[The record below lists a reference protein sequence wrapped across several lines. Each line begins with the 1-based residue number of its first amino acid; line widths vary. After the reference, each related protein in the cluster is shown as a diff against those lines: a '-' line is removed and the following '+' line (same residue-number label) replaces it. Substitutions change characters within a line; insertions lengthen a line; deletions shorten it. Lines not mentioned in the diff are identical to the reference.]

1 MVVTHDSGLG
11 GVRGGARIMLDSP
24 DLAGTGLRVE
34 RYDDRGAQNHSG
46 PGDWHGT
53 CANSNKDCFS
63 FDEGLGTGY
72 FSWKWGPGGSD
83 GMLFGAF
90 PIAQAYSF
98 SLRYLA
104 FIGMEML
111 RIGSWDVT
119 TSSIVYHELTV
130 VSLSN
135 ANKNTHTHTHKYT
148 TTQFP
153 SWKAPCTVT
162 AVSWTA

>member
-63 FDEGLGTGY
+63 FDGC
-72 FSWKWGPGGSD
+72 S
-83 GMLFGAF
+83 
-90 PIAQAYSF
+90 
-98 SLRYLA
+98 
-104 FIGMEML
+104 
-111 RIGSWDVT
+111 
-119 TSSIVYHELTV
+119 TV
-130 VSLSN
+130 VLVGFTCP
-135 ANKNTHTHTHKYT
+135 AMVAVTR
-148 TTQFP
+148 P
-153 SWKAPCTVT
+153 PPLCMDRAPVDWIHRD
-162 AVSWTA
+162 AR